1 MSFREKFW
9 LSLLMIAS
17 SCFACRRPGPVTPQP
32 TLLTVVR
39 VPPPAVYA
47 LWLEQLKG
55 CLQYLLRADSTLAFH
70 VVAWHSSVDSLV
82 WFGTPTEEPDG
93 GFPCRGERCLG
104 MTRRDSVVISAQ
116 QLGNPVVVK
125 HELLHVLVDSPT
137 ESARPHGLP
146 WGFCEFV
153 N

>member
-1 MSFREKFW
+1 MSLRERFW

-17 SCFACRRPGPVTPQP
+17 ACVACRHSAPVTQP
-32 TLLTVVR
+32 TLLTVIR
-39 VPPPAVYA
+39 VPPPAAYNV
-47 LWLEQLKG
+47 WLDQVKG
-55 CLQYLLRADSTLAFH
+55 CLQYLLRADSTLPFH
-70 VVAWHSSVDSLV
+70 VVIWPASVDSLT
-82 WFGTPTEEPDG
+82 WLATPTEDADG

-104 MTRRDSVVISAQ
+104 MTRHDSVVVSGQ

-137 ESARPHGLP
+137 ESQRPHGLP

-153 N
+153 S